1 MDHEGVVRQKLTE
14 RYLLGELDDQTR
26 QEFEEHYFDCP
37 DCAIDVRAGAL
48 FVEQSKVVLAEEP
61 QPVPAFPPA
70 TTAAK
75 PGWFAWLRPAF
86 ALPVMALL
94 LVVTG
99 YQNLVMYPRL
109 QHALNSPRV
118 LPFAVV
124 NVGTWG
130 SAEQVISIRAGE
142 GFLLFVRI
150 PPDVVDSK
158 YSKYMAELYN
168 PAGKL
173 EWTLPIPA
181 SSTQDQYSVQVPAAT
196 REAGDYIL
204 AVRGITAAGESKEVG
219 RASFELQIH

>member
-37 DCAIDVRAGAL
+37 DCAVDVRAGAL
-48 FVEQSKVVLAEEP
+48 FVEQRKVVLAEQP
-61 QPVPAFPPA
+61 QPVPAVPPA
-70 TTAAK
+70 ITAAK

-86 ALPVMALL
+86 AAPVMALL
-94 LVVTG
+94 LAVIG
-99 YQNLVMYPRL
+99 YQNLITYPRM
-109 QHALNSPRV
+109 QQALNSPRV
-118 LPFAVV
+118 LPFALV

-130 SAEQVISIRAGE
+130 SAEQVISTRAGE
-142 GFLLFVRI
+142 GFLLLARI
-150 PPDVVDSK
+150 PPDAS

-173 EWTLPIPA
+173 EWTLAILP
-181 SSTQDQYSVQVPAAT
+181 SSTQDLYPVQVPAAA
-196 REAGDYIL
+196 REAGSYIL

-219 RASFELQIH
+219 RAPFELQIH